1 MAGRRQH
8 SEPVHATR
16 TATQTGDPSE
26 GGQDGRLT
34 SRLVRFLR
42 ADEPWDIAEEFH
54 LSGRAEWTLGRI
66 DGPRV
71 LAPSSSRTH
80 IWSCN
85 DASMSSRHATLADT
99 ADGWII
105 ADSGSKNGTFL
116 NGERLID
123 RRVLRDGDIL
133 QLGSSFF
140 IYLRERR
147 GAAMFSGR
155 LKRGLAPLDYQIDPL
170 LPFAASDLSIHLYG
184 ETGTGKDVIARAIH
198 DLSGRQGV
206 FVARNCAA
214 IPENLFESELFGYS
228 KGAFSGASTAQ
239 QGQILAAAGGTLFLD
254 EIGELSLPLQ
264 AKLLRV
270 LELKEVQPLGASTPI
285 AVDFR
290 LVSATLCDLE
300 AMVAAGRF
308 RQDLYGRLGRSFRVP
323 PLREHKEHLGLL
335 IQRVLLGKFARL
347 SPLPPVRFKI
357 EAARAMVRHSWPLN
371 VRELKQCVESALTV
385 SIATGLQDGA
395 YVVELCHLPR
405 SVLADSANRSPRCP
419 VETVP
424 AESRGPLS
432 DDEVVASLRAVQG
445 NRAKAAK
452 VLGLSERTI
461 FRRVEQLRKRGVKV

>member
-1 MAGRRQH
+1 MD
-8 SEPVHATR
+8 ATR
-16 TATQTGDPSE
+16 TATQTRENGEDAE
-26 GGQDGRLT
+26 GRGRPRP
-34 SRLVRFLR
+34 RLVRFFR
-42 ADEPWDIAEEFH
+42 ADDPIEAVDEFP
-54 LSGRAEWTLGRI
+54 LSGRAAWKLGRI
-66 DGPRV
+66 DGVRTVAPPGDRV
-71 LAPSSSRTH
+71 WSR
-80 IWSCN
+80 N
-85 DASMSSRHATLADT
+85 DAQMSSKHAVVRAS
-99 ADGWII
+99 ADGWVI
-105 ADSGSKNGTFL
+105 ADAGSKNGTFVNGARLLDERRL
-116 NGERLID
+116 N
-123 RRVLRDGDIL
+123 DGDII

-140 IYLRERR
+140 IYLEREARR
-147 GAAMFSGR
+147 RSASPAHR
-155 LKRGLAPLDYQIDPL
+155 EVPDQAPLDYQIEPL
-170 LPFAASDLSIHLYG
+170 LPFATSELSVHLHG

-198 DLSGRQGV
+198 DLSGRRGD

-214 IPENLFESELFGYS
+214 IPDNLFESELFGYA

-254 EIGELSLPLQ
+254 EIGELSMPMQ

-308 RQDLYGRLGRSFRVP
+308 RKDLYGRLGRAFRVP
-323 PLREHKEHLGLL
+323 PLREHKEHLGRLIRRLL
-335 IQRVLLGKFARL
+335 LAKSERFATVT
-347 SPLPPVRFKI
+347 PVRFKI
-357 EAARAMVRHSWPLN
+357 EAARAIVRHSWPLN
-371 VRELKQCVESALTV
+371 VRELKQCVESALTA

-395 YVVELCHLPR
+395 YVVELSHLPR
-405 SVLADSANRSPRCP
+405 SVVDPAQGSPQRSVEIVP
-419 VETVP
+419 VEG
-424 AESRGPLS
+424 RGPLS